1 MLQTEYAVDRGGGG
15 GGTAAGNDLSWYLSR
30 ILWFKV
36 QRKLLQVV
44 VLAVLE
50 PVGGEL
56 AVDKQMS
63 QSRQVYQQIAKDV
76 HVPLSIRI
84 AVDYPKLGH
93 QVSMLFEETRPPV
106 YFAPHIAP
114 AGTDPRKTI
123 AFSTF
128 LCL

>member
-84 AVDYPKLGH
+84 AVDYRSWVTKCLCC
-93 QVSMLFEETRPPV
+93 LRKPV
-106 YFAPHIAP
+106 LPSISLLISFQLARI
-114 AGTDPRKTI
+114 REKQ
-123 AFSTF
+123 
-128 LCL
+128 